1 MFLVAQ
7 ELPYPSGA
15 PQIIP
20 CICGNIIAPS
30 LVFGAMFCI
39 SLFVLLSFFN
49 WSLYFVVIWFTALIT
64 PLVYSYFSS
73 YSSDYLSGIFIL
85 FVIQLWLP
93 LWYIH
98 TFRLTALITPLV
110 FSYFSSYSSDYPS
123 GIFILFVIQLWLPL
137 WYLHTFRLTALITP
151 LVSSYFSSLR
161 NCVGLISLNTW
172 YNKRG

>member
-7 ELPYPSGA
+7 ELPNPSGA

-30 LVFGAMFCI
+30 LVFCAMFCI

-49 WSLYFVVIWFTALIT
+49 WSLYFVVIWFTALII

-73 YSSDYLSGIFIL
+73 YSSDYL
-85 FVIQLWLP
+85 
-93 LWYIH
+93 
-98 TFRLTALITPLV
+98 T
-110 FSYFSSYSSDYPS
+110 

-137 WYLHTFRLTALITP
+137 WYLHTFRFTALITP
-151 LVSSYFSSLR
+151 LVSSWKKPEYPDKITDKLYHIMLYR
-161 NCVGLISLNTW
+161 VHHE
-172 YNKRG
+172 RGSNSQLQWW